1 MSSRIFQSHDDFDS
15 LTHAHLL
22 GIGLVIVLGIC
33 RDVKKKLKTF
43 LAHKAV
49 P

>member
-22 GIGLVIVLGIC
+22 GIGLVIALRIC
-33 RDVKKKLKTF
+33 RDVKKNIEDISGS
-43 LAHKAV
+43 
-49 P
+49 